1 MTETAFKSATEL
13 AAMIR
18 NREIGAEE
26 LLDLY
31 FARIDEH
38 NPALNAVIWED
49 RERARETAR
58 AADSET
64 VRGADLPPLHGV
76 PMTIKESYDLAG
88 SPTTWGDPE
97 FRDNIAEKDSVAVAR
112 MKAAGV
118 NLFGKTNVPL
128 MLADWQ
134 SYNDIYGITCNPW
147 DMDRTPG
154 GSSGGSGAALAAG
167 MTGIEAGSDIGA
179 SIRNP
184 AHYCGVFGHKPSW
197 GLCPP
202 RGQALPGVLA
212 QSDISVVGPLA
223 RSADDLEAALD
234 AMAGPDEME
243 AAGYRLDLPGPRVP
257 GFEGLRVAVMLDAEP
272 SEVDSVYGDLLQD
285 LVDRIATTGAV
296 VSDTARPEIDMNELH
311 ENYTLLLRAA
321 TSGRQ
326 PEAVLR
332 EHEEAVQRLGTDD
345 PSYYARMAR
354 GNTMRHREWLAL
366 REQREHFRWAW
377 HRFFQ
382 DWDVLLCPVAASTAF
397 PHDREGE
404 RYQRTIRVNGRNV
417 PTTDQ
422 LFWAGL
428 NGVCYLPGAV
438 APAGIARDGL
448 PGGVQIVG
456 PYLGDR
462 ACIHTARLIERQFG
476 GFQPPPGY

>member
-1 MTETAFKSATEL
+1 MTETAFKSAVDL

-18 NREIGAEE
+18 RREIGAEE

-31 FARIDEH
+31 FARADMH
-38 NPALNAVIWED
+38 NQALNAIIWQD
-49 RERARETAR
+49 RDKARETAR
-58 AADSET
+58 AADSRT
-64 VRGADLPPLHGV
+64 ASSGDLPPLHGV

-97 FRDNIAEKDSVAVAR
+97 FRNNIAATDSVPVAR
-112 MKAAGV
+112 LKAAGV
-118 NLFGKTNVPL
+118 TFFGKTNVPL

-134 SYNDIYGITCNPW
+134 SYNDIYGVTNNPW
-147 DMDRTPG
+147 DLERTPG

-167 MTGIEAGSDIGA
+167 MTGIDAGSDIGS

-202 RGQALPGVLA
+202 RGHALPGVLSQA
-212 QSDISVVGPLA
+212 DISVVGPLA
-223 RSADDLEAALD
+223 RSADDLEIALD
-234 AMAGPDEME
+234 AMAGPDEMD
-243 AAGYRLDLPGPRVP
+243 APGYRLALPGPRVP
-257 GFEGLRVAVMLDAEP
+257 GFGGLRVAVMLDSEP
-272 SEVDSVYGDLLQD
+272 SKIDTVYGDLLQL
-285 LVDRIATTGAV
+285 LVDKIAAAGAV
-296 VSDTARPEIDMNELH
+296 VSDTARPEIDMTTLH
-311 ENYTLLLRAA
+311 ENYILLLRAA
-321 TSGRQ
+321 TSARQ
-326 PEAVLR
+326 PDAVLR
-332 EHEEAVQRLGTDD
+332 EHEEAVQRLDPDD

-377 HRFFQ
+377 HRFFR

-397 PHDREGE
+397 PHDHEGE
-404 RYQRTIRVNGRNV
+404 RYERTIQVNNRDT

-428 NGVCYLPGAV
+428 NGVCHLPGTV

-448 PGGVQIVG
+448 PGGIQIVG

-462 ACIHTARLIERQFG
+462 TCIHTARLIERHFG
-476 GFQPPPGY
+476 GFQAPPGY